1 MIKNNIFPLCSN
13 LGLRDSDMDIFF
25 QLEDDQKGR
34 DENSNLKAK
43 KFFFTASIFIDDESG
58 YRLLSK
64 YTNKYHL
71 RLQSPLLL
79 MNYMII

>member
-1 MIKNNIFPLCSN
+1 
-13 LGLRDSDMDIFF
+13 MDIF

-64 YTNKYHL
+64 YTNKHHL
-71 RLQSPLLL
+71 RLQRPLLL
-79 MNYMII
+79 PLE